1 MAHANPQLKV
11 ADLGNMARVALARD
25 FAKIHNADVVKNH
38 NADLVSLHAKARDR
52 ALAANVEIV
61 SGVEVVRTDVRIA
74 RLRAK
79 TRVKMVRVLKLLVQR
94 FLIFIMRQRMY
105 YWTLRQRGKAG

>member
-94 FLIFIMRQRMY
+94 FLIFIIRQRMY
-105 YWTLRQRGKAG
+105 YWTLRQRRKAG

>member
-11 ADLGNMARVALARD
+11 EDLGNMARVALARD
-25 FAKIHNADVVKNH
+25 FAKIHNADLVK
-38 NADLVSLHAKARDR
+38 LAKTVRV
-52 ALAANVEIV
+52 LAVNVEIV
-61 SGVEVVRTDVRIA
+61 SGAEVVRTDVRIA

-94 FLIFIMRQRMY
+94 FLIFIIIQRMY
-105 YWTLRQRGKAG
+105 YWTLRQRRKAG

>member
-1 MAHANPQLKV
+1 MKNRLSAVGVRAV
-11 ADLGNMARVALARD
+11 
-25 FAKIHNADVVKNH
+25 FAKQAAKTIVKIVGNVG
-38 NADLVSLHAKARDR
+38 LVSLHAKARVR
-52 ALAANVEIV
+52 VLEVNVEIV

-94 FLIFIMRQRMY
+94 FLIFIMGQRMY
-105 YWTLRQRGKAG
+105 YWTLRQRRKAG